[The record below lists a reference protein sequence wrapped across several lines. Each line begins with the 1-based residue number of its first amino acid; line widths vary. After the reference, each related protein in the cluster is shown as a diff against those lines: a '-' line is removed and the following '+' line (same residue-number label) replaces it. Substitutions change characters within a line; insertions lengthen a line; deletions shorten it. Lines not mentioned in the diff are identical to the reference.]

1 MEDIQVLV
9 NRAVE
14 LKNEGNLMA
23 ALSCY
28 NDAFDMLIHEA
39 NSYARQQDGSVKD
52 IGSVRAIMPKLFDES
67 KKYLKSDMTAAV
79 ISNNMGTLMARLG
92 DFDGAKKMFEQSVD
106 LTPDNKVYD
115 DPIIGLKEIEK

>member
-1 MEDIQVLV
+1 MEAIQILI

-14 LKNEGNLMA
+14 LKNEGNLVA

-52 IGSVRAIMPKLFDES
+52 IGSVRAIMPKLFDDV
-67 KKYLKSDMTAAV
+67 KKYLKLDMTAAI

-106 LTPDNKVYD
+106 LTPDNKAYN
-115 DPIIGLKEIEK
+115 DPIIGLKELEK

>member
-1 MEDIQVLV
+1 MEEIQILV

-14 LKNEGNLMA
+14 LKNEGNLVA

-39 NSYARQQDGSVKD
+39 NSYARQQDGSVKE
-52 IGSVRAIMPKLFDES
+52 IGSVRTIMPKLFDES
-67 KKYLKSDMTAAV
+67 KKYLKSDMTAAI

-92 DFDGAKKMFEQSVD
+92 DFDGAKKMFEQSID
-106 LTPDNKVYD
+106 LTPDNTIYN
-115 DPIIGLKEIEK
+115 DPAIGLKEIEK

>member
-14 LKNEGNLMA
+14 LKNEGNLVA

-39 NSYARQQDGSVKD
+39 SSYARQQDGSVKD

-67 KKYLKSDMTAAV
+67 KKYLKSDMAAAI

-106 LTPDNKVYD
+106 LTPDNKAYN
-115 DPIIGLKEIEK
+115 DPVLGLKELEK